1 MGGWEGKE
9 GERGL
14 MEDGTHKL
22 VMLDEGD
29 VDGAKGWRREAK
41 IDKSKNQGPHFQ

>member
-1 MGGWEGKE
+1 
-9 GERGL
+9 

-29 VDGAKGWRREAK
+29 VDGAKGTSRKAK
-41 IDKSKNQGPHFQ
+41 IDKSKSKTARIQ

>member
-1 MGGWEGKE
+1 
-9 GERGL
+9 

-29 VDGAKGWRREAK
+29 VDGAKGMSSEAK
-41 IDKSKNQGPHFQ
+41 IDKSQRKRGQIQ